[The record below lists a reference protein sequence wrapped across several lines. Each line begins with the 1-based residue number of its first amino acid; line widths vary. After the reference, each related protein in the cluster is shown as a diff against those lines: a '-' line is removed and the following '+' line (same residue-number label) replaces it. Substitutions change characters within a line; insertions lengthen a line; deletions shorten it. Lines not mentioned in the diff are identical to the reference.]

1 MAGVNKVILLGN
13 LGADPEVK
21 YLEGDKAV
29 AKLRLATT
37 ESYKDR
43 NGNRVDQTEWHDLE
57 MWDGQ
62 AKIAEQYL
70 KKGSQ
75 IYVEGKIKT
84 DTWQDDQGQNKYR
97 TKIRVLSFTM
107 LGGKPDGMGGNQP
120 HLLLLQIRNLQQLPV
135 QPTQVRIWYWTIPMM
150 ICHFKL
156 ILGSPEVDFQGNCL
170 FLQQTSFRLHGRP
183 VPELLPDRSAYRVII

>member
-1 MAGVNKVILLGN
+1 MAGVNKVILVGN

-70 KKGSQ
+70 RKGSQ
-75 IYVEGKIKT
+75 LYVEGKIKT
-84 DTWQDDQGQNKYR
+84 DSWQ
-97 TKIRVLSFTM
+97 IRVLSFTM
-107 LGGKPDGMGGNQP
+107 LGGKPEGMSGAQASNSTPAATPKPMATSNASNSGP
-120 HLLLLQIRNLQQLPV
+120 DLELDSTDDDLP
-135 QPTQVRIWYWTIPMM
+135 
-150 ICHFKL
+150 F
-156 ILGSPEVDFQGNCL
+156 
-170 FLQQTSFRLHGRP
+170 
-183 VPELLPDRSAYRVII
+183 

>member
-1 MAGVNKVILLGN
+1 MAGVNKVILVGN

-75 IYVEGKIKT
+75 LYVEGKIKT
-84 DTWQDDQGQNKYR
+84 DSWQDEQGQNRYR

-107 LGGKPDGMGGNQP
+107 LGGKPEGMGGGQAPNAASTANP
-120 HLLLLQIRNLQQLPV
+120 KPAATSGGGTNSSPDLVLDDADDDLP
-135 QPTQVRIWYWTIPMM
+135 
-150 ICHFKL
+150 F
-156 ILGSPEVDFQGNCL
+156 
-170 FLQQTSFRLHGRP
+170 
-183 VPELLPDRSAYRVII
+183 

>member
-1 MAGVNKVILLGN
+1 MAGVNKVILVGN

-75 IYVEGKIKT
+75 LYVEGKIKT
-84 DTWQDDQGQNKYR
+84 DSWQDEQGQNRYR

-107 LGGKPDGMGGNQP
+107 LGGKPEGMAGGQGSTTSPAAKPKPTATSGGGSNS
-120 HLLLLQIRNLQQLPV
+120 NLDQDLVLDDADDDLP
-135 QPTQVRIWYWTIPMM
+135 
-150 ICHFKL
+150 F
-156 ILGSPEVDFQGNCL
+156 
-170 FLQQTSFRLHGRP
+170 
-183 VPELLPDRSAYRVII
+183 

>member
-1 MAGVNKVILLGN
+1 MAGVNKVILVGN

-29 AKLRLATT
+29 AKIRLATT

-43 NGNRVDQTEWHDLE
+43 SGNRVEQTEWHDLE
-57 MWDGQ
+57 MWDQQ

-84 DTWQDDQGQNKYR
+84 DSWQDDQGQNRYR
-97 TKIRVLSFTM
+97 TKIRVISFTM
-107 LGGKPDGMGGNQP
+107 LGGKPEGMGGGSAPGNTQSFSP
-120 HLLLLQIRNLQQLPV
+120 KAAAPTAAASNSGPDLVLDNSDDDLP
-135 QPTQVRIWYWTIPMM
+135 
-150 ICHFKL
+150 F
-156 ILGSPEVDFQGNCL
+156 
-170 FLQQTSFRLHGRP
+170 
-183 VPELLPDRSAYRVII
+183 

>member
-1 MAGVNKVILLGN
+1 MAGVNKVILVGN

-21 YLEGDKAV
+21 YLEGDKVV

-70 KKGSQ
+70 RKGSQ

-84 DTWQDDQGQNKYR
+84 DTWQDEQGQNRYR
-97 TKIRVLSFTM
+97 TKIRVQSFTM
-107 LGGKPDGMGGNQP
+107 LGSRQDGSGGGMDNSGMSQP
-120 HLLLLQIRNLQQLPV
+120 SQAQPKAPMANTTVSTGPNIQMDDSDDDLP
-135 QPTQVRIWYWTIPMM
+135 
-150 ICHFKL
+150 F
-156 ILGSPEVDFQGNCL
+156 
-170 FLQQTSFRLHGRP
+170 
-183 VPELLPDRSAYRVII
+183 

>member
-1 MAGVNKVILLGN
+1 MAGVNKVILVGN

-29 AKLRLATT
+29 AKIRLATT

-43 NGNRVDQTEWHDLE
+43 SGNRIDQTEWHDLE
-57 MWDGQ
+57 MWDQQ

-84 DTWQDDQGQNKYR
+84 DTWQDDQGQNRYR
-97 TKIRVLSFTM
+97 TKIRVISFTM
-107 LGGKPDGMGGNQP
+107 LGGRPEGMGG
-120 HLLLLQIRNLQQLPV
+120 
-135 QPTQVRIWYWTIPMM
+135 
-150 ICHFKL
+150 
-156 ILGSPEVDFQGNCL
+156 GSS
-170 FLQQTSFRLHGRP
+170 QTSAPAASPKPTVATASSGSGPDL
-183 VPELLPDRSAYRVII
+183 VLDNSDDDLPF

>member
-1 MAGVNKVILLGN
+1 MAGVNKVILVGN

-21 YLEGDKAV
+21 YLEGDKVV

-75 IYVEGKIKT
+75 LYVEGKIKT
-84 DTWQDDQGQNKYR
+84 DTWQDEQGQNRYR
-97 TKIRVLSFTM
+97 TKIRVQSFTM
-107 LGGKPDGMGGNQP
+107 LGSRQDGGSGGMDNTGMGQSNPASKAPAAKNTAVSTGQDI
-120 HLLLLQIRNLQQLPV
+120 QIDDSDDDLP
-135 QPTQVRIWYWTIPMM
+135 
-150 ICHFKL
+150 F
-156 ILGSPEVDFQGNCL
+156 
-170 FLQQTSFRLHGRP
+170 
-183 VPELLPDRSAYRVII
+183 